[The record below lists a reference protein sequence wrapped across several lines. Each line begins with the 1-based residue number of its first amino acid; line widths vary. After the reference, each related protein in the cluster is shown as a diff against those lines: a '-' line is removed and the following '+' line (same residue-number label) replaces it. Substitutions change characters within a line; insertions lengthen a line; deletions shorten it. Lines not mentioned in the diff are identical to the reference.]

1 MREDEKNRT
10 DPSPVDIEIE
20 VDMNNRTDNET
31 EDLLKTSSLLED
43 TKTSLSRDMMTTKTL
58 CTDRRKRKSCE
69 SETAEVEVKRVRK
82 EESADEEKPFK
93 PYEQPVIENNVETTP
108 EVDIDQGQADSPKTD
123 DSSSSNT
130 TSGVD
135 VTDQPGPSS
144 GQSRDNERLEIVNI
158 SSFIRYEPCD
168 TKSAR
173 PLKSAIKQKKPDKS
187 SDNHRT
193 NDKSIKFDVV
203 REFRFNRTQSFVTM
217 PSQGGMSLG
226 MEKSHHGGRELALDR
241 YRIERDRSRRRKMRR
256 WRREQQVDVVTNS
269 SSESESDSDDDQGH
283 DYVSLYPV
291 PPERR
296 RRILERSG
304 YVIENDSVLADNNIR
319 SNREL
324 CGCNCQGI
332 CYPETCQ
339 CYTNGIGCQVDRL
352 SFPCGCQRDQCWNP
366 NGRTSFNVERVRN
379 HYYQTMERL
388 RDPAFQDDQTDYTP
402 SASENNSQ
410 QNFSFGDFTL
420 PPKRDPPPRDHYH
433 HSWNH
438 SMSYWNDGSA
448 WNWALE
454 HRYDTNSM
462 NDIAMNQNQQNG
474 CDYQNSY
481 YSNGFHDMGHHGHH
495 HVVSN
500 MNLANV
506 TSSSDS
512 SSIYGNGQSN
522 HHIAKSD
529 QCQSTTPICNLKSTI
544 IDSNESERLSES
556 SESGIGEENTES
568 SSTNSSPNVPTIQM
582 CGSIE
587 TSMTVAYNDDSN
599 NSLPVP
605 VGSE

>member
-1 MREDEKNRT
+1 MREDETNTDGSPTVNIEIMTNHDQVNGTDNRT
-10 DPSPVDIEIE
+10 
-20 VDMNNRTDNET
+20 
-31 EDLLKTSSLLED
+31 EDENLKTLKTTSSLEED
-43 TKTSLSRDMMTTKTL
+43 NLKTKSRDM

-69 SETAEVEVKRVRK
+69 TETAVEVKRVRTQ
-82 EESADEEKPFK
+82 SADDNQ
-93 PYEQPVIENNVETTP
+93 PYQPVETPQVE
-108 EVDIDQGQADSPKTD
+108 IDQAQADSPKTD

-144 GQSRDNERLEIVNI
+144 TSRDNERLEIVNI

-173 PLKSAIKQKKPDKS
+173 PLKSAIKKPDKS
-187 SDNHRT
+187 GENRT

-269 SSESESDSDDDQGH
+269 SSESESDSDDDQGQ
-283 DYVSLYPV
+283 DYLSLYPV

-304 YVIENDSVLADNNIR
+304 YVIENDSVSADNNIR

-379 HYYQTMERL
+379 HYYKTMERL
-388 RDPAFQDDQTDYTP
+388 RDPAFKDDQNDYIP
-402 SASENNSQ
+402 ASENNSQ
-410 QNFSFGDFTL
+410 QFSFGDFTL

-462 NDIAMNQNQQNG
+462 NDIGMNQQQNG
-474 CDYQNSY
+474 CDYQNSF
-481 YSNGFHDMGHHGHH
+481 YSNGFHDMGHG

-506 TSSSDS
+506 TSSQS
-512 SSIYGNGQSN
+512 SVYGNGTSN
-522 HHIAKSD
+522 HIAKD
-529 QCQSTTPICNLKSTI
+529 QSTSICNLKSTI

>member
-1 MREDEKNRT
+1 MKEDETVTACTTSPTVNIEIMNQNGSDNRT
-10 DPSPVDIEIE
+10 C
-20 VDMNNRTDNET
+20 
-31 EDLLKTSSLLED
+31 EDDDVALKTSLKTTSSLEVESSSSTTT
-43 TKTSLSRDMMTTKTL
+43 TKSRDM

-69 SETAEVEVKRVRK
+69 TETAVEVKRVRTQ
-82 EESADEEKPFK
+82 SADNDDETVK
-93 PYEQPVIENNVETTP
+93 PYQQVENTTP
-108 EVDIDQGQADSPKTD
+108 EEIDQGQADSPKTD

-144 GQSRDNERLEIVNI
+144 TSRDNERLEIVNI

-173 PLKSAIKQKKPDKS
+173 PLKSAIKKPDKS
-187 SDNHRT
+187 GETRT

-241 YRIERDRSRRRKMRR
+241 YRIERDRSRRRKLRR

-269 SSESESDSDDDQGH
+269 SSESESDSDDDQGQ
-283 DYVSLYPV
+283 DYLSLYPV

-304 YVIENDSVLADNNIR
+304 YVIENDSVSADNNIR

-379 HYYQTMERL
+379 HYYRTMERL
-388 RDPAFQDDQTDYTP
+388 RDPAFKDDQTDYIP
-402 SASENNSQ
+402 PSENNQ
-410 QNFSFGDFTL
+410 QQFSFGDFTL

-462 NDIAMNQNQQNG
+462 NDIGMNQSQPTG
-474 CDYQNSY
+474 CDYQNSF
-481 YSNGFHDMGHHGHH
+481 YSNGFHDMGHG

-506 TSSSDS
+506 TSSVTS
-512 SSIYGNGQSN
+512 SSGIYGNGTSN
-522 HHIAKSD
+522 HMAKD
-529 QCQSTTPICNLKSTI
+529 QCQSTTSICNLKSTI

>member
-1 MREDEKNRT
+1 MREDENINT
-10 DPSPVDIEIE
+10 DGSPTVDIEI
-20 VDMNNRTDNET
+20 MTNQNGTDNNGT
-31 EDLLKTSSLLED
+31 EDELKTLKTTSSMED
-43 TKTSLSRDMMTTKTL
+43 ESLKTKSRDM

-69 SETAEVEVKRVRK
+69 TETAVEVKRVRTQ
-82 EESADEEKPFK
+82 SADDDVK
-93 PYEQPVIENNVETTP
+93 PYQPVETSQEIE
-108 EVDIDQGQADSPKTD
+108 QAHADSPKTD

-144 GQSRDNERLEIVNI
+144 MSRDSERLEIVNI

-173 PLKSAIKQKKPDKS
+173 PLKSAIKKPDKS
-187 SDNHRT
+187 GENRT

-269 SSESESDSDDDQGH
+269 SSESESDSDDDQGQ
-283 DYVSLYPV
+283 DYLSLYPV

-304 YVIENDSVLADNNIR
+304 YVIENDSVSADNNIR

-379 HYYQTMERL
+379 HYYKTMERL
-388 RDPAFQDDQTDYTP
+388 RDPAFKDDQNDYIA
-402 SASENNSQ
+402 ASENNSQ
-410 QNFSFGDFTL
+410 QFSFGDFTL

-462 NDIAMNQNQQNG
+462 NDIGMNQTQQNG
-474 CDYQNSY
+474 CDYQNSF
-481 YSNGFHDMGHHGHH
+481 YSNGFHDMSHG

-506 TSSSDS
+506 TSSQS
-512 SSIYGNGQSN
+512 SVYENGTN
-522 HHIAKSD
+522 NHIAKD
-529 QCQSTTPICNLKSTI
+529 QSTSICNLKSTI

>member
-1 MREDEKNRT
+1 MREDENINT
-10 DPSPVDIEIE
+10 DGSPTVNIEIMTNQNE
-20 VDMNNRTDNET
+20 VAET
-31 EDLLKTSSLLED
+31 EEVKTSLKTSSSLEEVEITS
-43 TKTSLSRDMMTTKTL
+43 TKPRDM

-69 SETAEVEVKRVRK
+69 TETAVEVKRVRT
-82 EESADEEKPFK
+82 ESADEEVK
-93 PYEQPVIENNVETTP
+93 PYQSVENSGTP
-108 EVDIDQGQADSPKTD
+108 EEIDQGQADSPKTD

-144 GQSRDNERLEIVNI
+144 TSRDNERLEIVNI
-158 SSFIRYEPCD
+158 SSFVRYEPCD

-173 PLKSAIKQKKPDKS
+173 PLKSAIKKPDKS
-187 SDNHRT
+187 GENRT

-226 MEKSHHGGRELALDR
+226 MEKTHHGGRELALDR

-269 SSESESDSDDDQGH
+269 SSESESDSDDDQGQ
-283 DYVSLYPV
+283 DYLSLYPV

-304 YVIENDSVLADNNIR
+304 YVIENDSVSADNNIR

-379 HYYQTMERL
+379 HYYRTMERL
-388 RDPAFQDDQTDYTP
+388 RDPAFQDDQSTDYTA
-402 SASENNSQ
+402 ASENNSQ
-410 QNFSFGDFTL
+410 QFSFGDFTL

-462 NDIAMNQNQQNG
+462 NDIGMNQSQQNG
-474 CDYQNSY
+474 CDYQNSF
-481 YSNGFHDMGHHGHH
+481 YSNGFHDMGHG

-506 TSSSDS
+506 TSSQS
-512 SSIYGNGQSN
+512 SVYSNGTN
-522 HHIAKSD
+522 NHIAKD
-529 QCQSTTPICNLKSTI
+529 QCQSTSICNLKSTI